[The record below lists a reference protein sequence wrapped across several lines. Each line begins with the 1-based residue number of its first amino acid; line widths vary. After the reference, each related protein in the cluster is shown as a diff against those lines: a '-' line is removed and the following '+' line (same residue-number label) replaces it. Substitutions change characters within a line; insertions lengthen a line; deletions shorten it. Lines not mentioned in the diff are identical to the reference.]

1 MLCADFENRLS
12 DYLDG
17 LLDAETHR
25 LFAGHALRCPVCHE
39 TLSLVKNAV
48 QACHTADVPPPSAEL
63 EARILN
69 STVPETAMSCAEFE
83 QFLTDYLDGFLPA
96 SLFHRWER
104 HAALCEQCTELPG
117 QVVRTIG
124 ACYTYKGAELSV
136 PEGLNK
142 RILEATTG
150 TAVTREVR
158 APFTARL
165 AARLRFWLDPIMSP
179 QLATVATM
187 LLVAVFVLTNT
198 VSADGSI
205 SGVYQESLR
214 LAGQG
219 FVNSKDVSAPGIS
232 QGVKAF
238 FVGDENPKPTPA
250 IAPDQSSPEKNVSP
264 KKDNGEPKQPTV
276 PKVKGQNNH

>member
-1 MLCADFENRLS
+1 MLCTDFENRLS
-12 DYLDG
+12 DYLEG
-17 LLDAETHR
+17 SLDAETHR
-25 LFAGHALRCPVCHE
+25 LFAGHALRCPICHE

-48 QACHTADVPPPSAEL
+48 QVCQSAYVPPPSAEL

-69 STVPETAMSCAEFE
+69 STMPETAMSCADFE

-104 HAALCEQCTELPG
+104 HAALCARCTELPG

-124 ACYTYKGAELSV
+124 ACYTYKSEELMV
-136 PEGLNK
+136 PVGLNE
-142 RILEATTG
+142 RILETTLG
-150 TAVTREVR
+150 TAATRQVR

-165 AARLRFWLDPIMSP
+165 ATRLRFLLDPIVSP

-205 SGVYQESLR
+205 SGLQESLR

-219 FVNSKDVSAPGIS
+219 FVNSKDVSGPGIQ
-232 QGVKAF
+232 QGVKEF
-238 FVGDENPKPTPA
+238 FVGDEKPKAPVP
-250 IAPDQSSPEKNVSP
+250 IAPDQSATETPVNPNRDNNEQKQQVAP
-264 KKDNGEPKQPTV
+264 KAKVQKDK
-276 PKVKGQNNH
+276 H

>member
-17 LLDAETHR
+17 SLDPETHR

-39 TLSLVKNAV
+39 TLSLVKHAV
-48 QACHTADVPPPSAEL
+48 QACQTAYVPPPSGEL

-69 STVPETAMSCAEFE
+69 STMPETAMSCEEFE
-83 QFLTDYLDGFLPA
+83 QSLTDYLDGFLPA

-117 QVVRTIG
+117 HVVRTIG
-124 ACYTYKGAELSV
+124 ACYTYKGEELSV
-136 PEGLNK
+136 PAGLNE
-142 RILEATTG
+142 RILKATLG

-158 APFTARL
+158 APFTARI
-165 AARLRFWLDPIMSP
+165 AERLRFLLDPIVSP

-214 LAGQG
+214 MAGQG
-219 FVNSKDVSAPGIS
+219 FVNSKDVSGPGI
-232 QGVKAF
+232 QRGVKEF
-238 FVGDENPKPTPA
+238 FVGENPTPP
-250 IAPDQSSPEKNVSP
+250 APIVPEQNVPEKTVSP
-264 KKDNGEPKQPTV
+264 KKENTEQKQQTAPKA
-276 PKVKGQNNH
+276 KGQNNH

>member
-1 MLCADFENRLS
+1 MLCKDFENRLS

-17 LLDAETHR
+17 LLDAETHS

-39 TLSLVKNAV
+39 TLGLVRNAV
-48 QACHTADVPPPSAEL
+48 QACHTSYVPPPSAEL

-69 STVPETAMSCAEFE
+69 STIPEAAMSCEEFE
-83 QFLTDYLDGFLPA
+83 DFLTAYLDGFLPA
-96 SLFHRWER
+96 TLFHRWER

-124 ACYTYKGAELSV
+124 ACYTYKGEELSV
-136 PEGLNK
+136 PFGLNE
-142 RILEATTG
+142 RILEATLG

-165 AARLRFWLDPIMSP
+165 ATRLRFWLDPIMSP

-232 QGVKAF
+232 QGVKEF
-238 FVGDENPKPTPA
+238 FIGENPKPPVTD
-250 IAPDQSSPEKNVSP
+250 APDQTTPEKNLTP
-264 KKDNGEPKQPTV
+264 KKDNGEQKQQTA